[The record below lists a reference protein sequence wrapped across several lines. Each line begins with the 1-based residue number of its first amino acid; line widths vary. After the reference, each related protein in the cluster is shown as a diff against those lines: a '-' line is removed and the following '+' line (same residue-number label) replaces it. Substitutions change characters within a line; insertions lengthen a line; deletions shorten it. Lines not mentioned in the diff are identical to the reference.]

1 MALRLTYGPDNI
13 DTLLTTTQSVVQK
26 MGDYL
31 NDAIFNSIPLLNWL
45 NSKAKVSQQGG
56 ASILIPLL
64 YAKNTTFAAYS
75 GLDLFDTGVQEGL
88 TLAQAHWRNYGGTI
102 ALVGDELRQN
112 AGQGKIFDYVKAK
125 TMQATMSGAD
135 ALAVDLLATTQ
146 GTKKVQA
153 LPILVDTTSS
163 VFDIARST
171 NSWWQSQ
178 VTASG
183 SFAGQGLA
191 DMRTLR
197 DNIMIRK
204 QAGGVTPDF
213 GLTTATVKQLYEAA
227 LVPSIRY
234 ESRQAADA
242 SFESLKFSSM
252 VVELDN
258 NCPSGNFFMLSSKV
272 LQFVVNSDTNWKV
285 GKFVEPTNQDAFV
298 AKVIWMGNLV
308 SNNPRCLGKLTGVTA

>member
-1 MALRLTYGPDNI
+1 MASSTVFTYGPSNV

-26 MGDYL
+26 LGGFL

-45 NSKAKVSQQGG
+45 KSKAQVTQQGG

-88 TLAQAHWRNYGGTI
+88 TLAQAQWRNYGGTI

-112 AGQGKIFDYVKAK
+112 AGQGKLFDYVKAK
-125 TMQATMSGAD
+125 TMQATMSAAD
-135 ALAVDLLATTQ
+135 ALAVDLFATTQ
-146 GTKKVQA
+146 GSKKVQA

-171 NSWWQSQ
+171 NTWWQAQ

-213 GLTTATVKQLYEAA
+213 AVCTATVKQLYEAA

-234 ESRQAADA
+234 ESRQD
-242 SFESLKFSSM
+242 
-252 VVELDN
+252 
-258 NCPSGNFFMLSSKV
+258 
-272 LQFVVNSDTNWKV
+272 
-285 GKFVEPTNQDAFV
+285 
-298 AKVIWMGNLV
+298 
-308 SNNPRCLGKLTGVTA
+308 R

>member
-1 MALRLTYGPDNI
+1 M
-13 DTLLTTTQSVVQK
+13 
-26 MGDYL
+26 
-31 NDAIFNSIPLLNWL
+31 
-45 NSKAKVSQQGG
+45 
-56 ASILIPLL
+56 
-64 YAKNTTFAAYS
+64 
-75 GLDLFDTGVQEGL
+75 
-88 TLAQAHWRNYGGTI
+88 
-102 ALVGDELRQN
+102 
-112 AGQGKIFDYVKAK
+112 
-125 TMQATMSGAD
+125 
-135 ALAVDLLATTQ
+135 
-146 GTKKVQA
+146 
-153 LPILVDTTSS
+153 VDTTSS

-171 NSWWQSQ
+171 NTWWQAQ

-213 GLTTATVKQLYEAA
+213 AVCTATVKQLYEAA

-258 NCPSGNFFMLSSKV
+258 NCPSGNLFMLSSKV
-272 LQFVVNSDTNWKV
+272 LQFVVHSDANWQV
-285 GKFVEPTNQDAFV
+285 GKFVEPTNQDARV
-298 AKVIWMGNLV
+298 AKVIWMGNLI
-308 SNNPRCLGKLTGVTA
+308 SSNPRCLGKLTGITA